1 MLQAWR
7 IVINTAGIKCWC
19 FALSRKSKGAI
30 EALIEVTRGDCAVT
44 NFVSRF
50 GESTVVDRLKI
61 GADFTVHRI
70 TSDRSIEDLIGEMRR
85 VSIDVT
91 KVGKN
96 TLWAK
101 ARSCSSCRLL
111 SQMDTVIMSSK
122 SLNGGRI
129 QYRILIP
136 SEAKLRQISH
146 ALEEAD
152 LSPKLLEIFF
162 ESEENLTEREMEIVK
177 KAFTLGYFDTDRKIS
192 MTELAE
198 KIGIRTPTLSDILR
212 RAMRKI
218 IRYYLENKS
227 R

>member
-1 MLQAWR
+1 M
-7 IVINTAGIKCWC
+7 
-19 FALSRKSKGAI
+19 
-30 EALIEVTRGDCAVT
+30 T

-50 GESTVVDRLKI
+50 GGSTVVDRLKI
-61 GADFTVHRI
+61 GADYTVHRI
-70 TSDRSIEDLIGEMRR
+70 TTDLRTEEIIGEMRK
-85 VSIDVT
+85 VSIEVT
-91 KVGKN
+91 RVGKN

-101 ARSCSSCRLL
+101 AKSCSSCRLL
-111 SQMDTVIMSSK
+111 SQLDAVIISSK

-136 SEAKLRQISH
+136 NEAKLRMISH

-162 ESEENLTEREMEIVK
+162 ESEENLTEREIEIIK

-192 MTELAE
+192 MTDLAE
-198 KIGIRTPTLSDILR
+198 KIGIKTPTLSDILR